1 MKSIV
6 LVRPG
11 PAHNAFEMRENKTPE
26 PKEGEVR
33 IDVQASGLNFADVL
47 ARMGLYPDAPPLPC
61 VLGYDVVGTV
71 SAAGAG
77 VEKIRPGDRVVAFT
91 RFGGYASSV
100 IAHSEAAALIPEDM
114 EAGAAAALAT
124 QYCTAWY
131 ASDEMV
137 RLHPG
142 DRVLVQAAAGG
153 VGQALVQM
161 AKRRG
166 CVVFGTA
173 GSKDK
178 LETLV
183 ELGVDHPI
191 HYREQDFETE
201 VRRILGNGGLDVVF
215 DSIGGKTFRKG
226 CRLLAPG
233 GRIVTFGIAQV
244 AGNSRNP
251 FRALRTLIGFGLLH
265 PIPLL
270 SRSQGVIGVNMLR
283 IADEKPK
290 LLRHCLQ
297 AVVSLAV
304 KDELKPRVG
313 AVFPAEDVA
322 DAHELLASRKS
333 TGKIVLEWTPGG

>member
-6 LVRPG
+6 LVRHG
-11 PAHNAFEMRENKTPE
+11 PSQNAFEIREGNSPTPG
-26 PKEGEVR
+26 EGEVR
-33 IDVQASGLNFADVL
+33 IAVQVSGLNFADVL

-71 SAAGAG
+71 DAAGAG
-77 VEKIRPGDRVVAFT
+77 VEKIKPGDRVVAFT
-91 RFGGYASSV
+91 RFGGYASHV
-100 IAHSEAAALIPEDM
+100 VAHAEAVALIPEDM
-114 EAGAAAALAT
+114 AAGAAAALAT

-166 CVVFGTA
+166 CIVFGTA
-173 GSKDK
+173 GSKEK
-178 LETLV
+178 LQLLA

-191 HYREQDFETE
+191 HYRERDFETE
-201 VRRILGNGGLDVVF
+201 VRRVLGEQGLDVVF
-215 DSIGGKTFRKG
+215 DSIGGKAFRKG
-226 CRLLAPG
+226 RRLLAPG
-233 GRIVTFGIAQV
+233 GRMVSFGIAQ
-244 AGNSRNP
+244 AMGATRDP
-251 FRALRTLIGFGLLH
+251 FRILRTALGFGLLL

-270 SRSQGVIGVNMLR
+270 TKSQGVIGVNMLR
-283 IADEKPK
+283 IAEEKPK

-304 KDELKPRVG
+304 KDELNPRVG
-313 AVFPAEDVA
+313 AVFPAEQVA
-322 DAHELLASRKS
+322 EAHDFLGNRKS
-333 TGKIVLEWTPGG
+333 TGKVVLEWSSGG